1 VHEQLDWLG
10 VQTALSCQRQWNLP
24 EESQSIPSITM
35 GYVLLTACGRHLWYS
50 SYELSEEGSLGWSA
64 IGPRL
69 DLGEQVRR
77 AVRELSIVKATI
89 ADHQVVKD
97 LVVWPAHI

>member
-1 VHEQLDWLG
+1 
-10 VQTALSCQRQWNLP
+10 
-24 EESQSIPSITM
+24 M

-50 SYELSEEGSLGWSA
+50 SYEMSEEGNLGWST

-89 ADHQVVKD
+89 ADHQSGEGLGGMASAYLKY
-97 LVVWPAHI
+97 PTSP